1 MATQNWRLPGCIC
14 AAMVDKCLIGRRR
27 LAYEAPFRA
36 IWLAI
41 SKDEFDGDGDL
52 FWGFLVIG
60 VADERQKIYATRS
73 DTAP

>member
-1 MATQNWRLPGCIC
+1 MAVDFPHWNARGDAKTAIAGGIC

-41 SKDEFDGDGDL
+41 SMDEFDGDGDR
-52 FWGFLVIG
+52 F
-60 VADERQKIYATRS
+60 
-73 DTAP
+73 

>member
-52 FWGFLVIG
+52 FLFF
-60 VADERQKIYATRS
+60 
-73 DTAP
+73 